1 LPIYAVYKEKI
12 IKFIK
17 STSVYR
23 KNCEISIVHNYVNT
37 HPIMTFIVSTLWQD
51 YLSCSFLLFSE
62 MVFN

>member
-1 LPIYAVYKEKI
+1 
-12 IKFIK
+12 
-17 STSVYR
+17 VYR